1 MKIVLTNS
9 TALKLRIDVENI
21 TPAEHNIQD
30 RTPVLAEES
39 EGSHIGG
46 PQETSAIPVSS
57 GHTQPSSA
65 GTESPQA
72 PWNIIQPE
80 IQTVLAKI
88 ASNYLLTTPP
98 MCQADRDNFLT
109 YMEKMRVIITGV
121 GIGSL
126 PITVKCD
133 SLEILERLLEDYS
146 SGHEEYI
153 ASKMYFEK
161 DPVQGNSFKKSVFL
175 QISKI
180 SKELLWLN

>member
-1 MKIVLTNS
+1 
-9 TALKLRIDVENI
+9 
-21 TPAEHNIQD
+21 
-30 RTPVLAEES
+30 
-39 EGSHIGG
+39 
-46 PQETSAIPVSS
+46 
-57 GHTQPSSA
+57 
-65 GTESPQA
+65 
-72 PWNIIQPE
+72 
-80 IQTVLAKI
+80 
-88 ASNYLLTTPP
+88 
-98 MCQADRDNFLT
+98 
-109 YMEKMRVIITGV
+109 
-121 GIGSL
+121 L